1 MKRLLL
7 RLISRLSGGKL
18 LLRVPGADDAL
29 YLTFDD
35 GPDPVHTPELMQV
48 LARHGAKAT
57 FFLVGSRL
65 REQPQLAGA
74 LVAAGHAL
82 GNHSDQHPWFDRLPW
97 RRQREEI
104 EIVERLLHTAD
115 GHSQHWFRPP
125 HGRLSMGCLWGLLSG
140 RLRILLWNVDS
151 EDYRRDAT
159 DVRERL
165 AAWPLRGGDVILF
178 HDDGA
183 VAARAL
189 DALLPLWRQR
199 GFRFP
204 ALGAS

>member
-7 RLISRLSGGKL
+7 RLLSRLSGGRL
-18 LLRVPGADDAL
+18 LLRVRGAGEAL

-82 GNHSDQHPWFDRLPW
+82 GNHSDKHPWFDRLAW

-104 EIVERLLHTAD
+104 EIVESLLRTAD
-115 GHSQHWFRPP
+115 GRSHHWFRPP
-125 HGRLSMGCLWGLLSG
+125 HGRLSMGCLWALLSG
-140 RLRILLWNVDS
+140 KLRILLWSVDS
-151 EDYRRDAT
+151 EDYWRDAAA
-159 DVRERL
+159 VRERL
-165 AAWPLRGGDVILF
+165 AALPLRGGEVILF

-183 VAARAL
+183 VAAQAL

-204 ALGAS
+204 ALEAS